1 MRSFVSRPI
10 CSDTSDKSLSA
21 STRYS
26 ICVCSQ
32 TESGTRPK
40 RCFQRFNRSYCR
52 MAAGIMDDLS
62 IKVRDSA
69 NVAILD
75 LKGRITIGEP
85 ASLLRDKI
93 RETLDSGYRKIL
105 LNFGDVS
112 YMDSAGL

>member
-1 MRSFVSRPI
+1 
-10 CSDTSDKSLSA
+10 
-21 STRYS
+21 
-26 ICVCSQ
+26 
-32 TESGTRPK
+32 
-40 RCFQRFNRSYCR
+40 
-52 MAAGIMDDLS
+52 MDDLS

-112 YMDSAGL
+112 YMDSAGLGQLVGSFATAAHRSAEIKLVALNKRVQELMLITRVDTIFETFATEHAAIRSFNER